1 MPEIEASEKRQ
12 GLHLAGFRS
21 AAVES
26 KENFLAGTPKMPA
39 KCESQVSDL
48 RGCER
53 SSVRLVPAEK
63 FLKDLLVGGFCCET
77 CQG

>member
-1 MPEIEASEKRQ
+1 MPEIEASERQ

-39 KCESQVSDL
+39 KCESQVK
-48 RGCER
+48 RGDILNE
-53 SSVRLVPAEK
+53 A
-63 FLKDLLVGGFCCET
+63 
-77 CQG
+77 